1 MNTCPQ
7 CQTPHPDHVR
17 ICPNDGT
24 VLTPAATDANIGL
37 TLDGKYRLD
46 SIIGRGGM
54 GSIYKATHLMLD
66 KTVAVKLINP
76 ELAPTPDVVRR
87 FQREARAASQLNHPN
102 IAATFDLGQTSNGT
116 LYLAMELISGQ
127 SLKDTIRSGGPMAP
141 ARIIRILEQVAGA
154 LAAAHAHGIVHRDL
168 KPQNI
173 MLTQTPDGGEVAKLL
188 DFGIAKTFEDGA
200 TQLTT
205 TGLVL
210 GTPQYMSPEQAAGRP
225 IDGRSD
231 LYSLGIILFEML
243 VGEVPFNDPS
253 TPAVLVKHLTEP
265 APPPSARRP
274 DLAIPSALEAVALR
288 CLEKDPGARFQNATE
303 FANALGHA
311 MATPA
316 SSAAT
321 VIVAPPRETPTQRTA
336 KIATPTVSAP
346 PVAPVQPAAAPP
358 PAPPSPAAAA
368 SVPAPASVAKAAASA
383 TAAPPA
389 SRSLLPGLAVVF
401 VLLLIAL
408 GGTYGFMAGWF
419 TGAPAPDSP
428 PSSTPPTASAAPPP
442 ASSAPPSSPPS
453 DPPATTSQAS
463 STPPTSAAAAATPP
477 GVRGSGGTAA
487 SRGSNRQAGQAGQA
501 EAQAPVQPA
510 NPTVAFGCV
519 GEAPVCAALRSAMGP
534 ALQSQSIVS
543 VNDAA
548 KADIILHAEA
558 EFTGERREEMFG
570 TTLVT
575 RTYSI
580 TLAAQTQ
587 VKSQTVPMP
596 APSSISYDARVGQE
610 KLNADSRVIAMAA
623 AEKIRAFWGK
633 Q

>member
-24 VLTPAATDANIGL
+24 VLTPATTDAAIGQ
-37 TLDGKYRLD
+37 TLDGKYRLE

-54 GSIYKATHLMLD
+54 GSIYRATHLMLD

-116 LYLAMELISGQ
+116 LYLAMELVSGQ
-127 SLKDTIRSGGPMAP
+127 SLKDTIRSGGPMAAP
-141 ARIIRILEQVAGA
+141 RIVRILRQVAGA
-154 LAAAHAHGIVHRDL
+154 LAVAHANGIIHRDL

-173 MLTQTPDGGEVAKLL
+173 MLTQPPDGGEVAKLL
-188 DFGIAKTFEDGA
+188 DFGIAKTFDDNA
-200 TQLTT
+200 TQLTS

-288 CLEKDPGARFQNATE
+288 CLEKDPGARYQNATE
-303 FANALGHA
+303 FANALEHA
-311 MATPA
+311 MTAPAA

-321 VIVAPPRETPTQRTA
+321 VIVTPARETPTQRTA
-336 KIATPTVSAP
+336 KIATPNVSAP
-346 PVAPVQPAAAPP
+346 PVAPVPVAVAAAAPAPAAAPP
-358 PAPPSPAAAA
+358 PASVAHAASGVPAAP
-368 SVPAPASVAKAAASA
+368 S
-383 TAAPPA
+383 A
-389 SRSLLPGLAVVF
+389 SRSLLPGLAVVIA
-401 VLLLIAL
+401 LLLIAL
-408 GGTYGFMAGWF
+408 TGTYGFMAGWF
-419 TGAPAPDSP
+419 TGGSAPDSP
-428 PSSTPPTASAAPPP
+428 PSSSAPPP
-442 ASSAPPSSPPS
+442 PATAPPAPTSPALPTSPPDSPATASTASVNPPASAGAPALPSNARGSSAVQSP
-453 DPPATTSQAS
+453 
-463 STPPTSAAAAATPP
+463 
-477 GVRGSGGTAA
+477 RGSGRQAA
-487 SRGSNRQAGQAGQA
+487 VPAGQAGQPA
-501 EAQAPVQPA
+501 EPAPVQPA
-510 NPTVAFGCV
+510 NPNVAFGCV

-534 ALQSQSIVS
+534 ALKTQSIVS

-548 KADIILHAEA
+548 NADIILHAEA
-558 EFTGERREEMFG
+558 EFTGERREELFG

-587 VKSQTVPMP
+587 LKSQTVPMP
-596 APSSISYDARVGQE
+596 APASISYDARVGQE
-610 KLNADSRVIAMAA
+610 KLNADARVIAASA
-623 AEKIRAFWGK
+623 AEKIRDFWK
-633 Q
+633 R